1 MLANELYCPLNFN
14 VDKLILSCAAYSTT
28 NQSLTSAGD
37 HQALIQVLSKLPVCY
52 NIVVSCQLIGNPPV
66 CKLLTTFH

>member
-1 MLANELYCPLNFN
+1 
-14 VDKLILSCAAYSTT
+14 LSCAAYSTT
-28 NQSLTSAGD
+28 DQSLISAGD